1 MRERRCVI
9 TQQSGPESGL
19 IRFVAGPDGMIVPD
33 VATKLP
39 GRGAWVTADAARLAE
54 AVKKGRLARALDGAK
69 AAPDL
74 AEQVAG
80 LLSARALS
88 LLGLARRAGGLA
100 VGMDAVRLSLKAKRP
115 AWRIEASDGASDG
128 RQKLDRLTAANWG
141 EIPVAGCFS
150 AGELGQALGRDHVV
164 HAVLADAPQTR
175 SFAEVMAKLSGFREI
190 DPGRKAGESG

>member
-9 TQQSGPESGL
+9 TQQSASEDRL

-33 VATKLP
+33 VSAKLP
-39 GRGAWVTADAARLAE
+39 GRGAWVTADAAHLAE

-69 AAPDL
+69 AGDDL
-74 AEQVAG
+74 ASRIAG
-80 LLSARALS
+80 LLSAKALS
-88 LLGLARRAGGLA
+88 LMGLARRAGTLA
-100 VGMDAVRLSLKAKRP
+100 VGMDAVRLALKAKKP
-115 AWRIEASDGASDG
+115 AWRIEAADGSPDG

-150 AGELGQALGRDHVV
+150 AAELGQALGRDHVV
-164 HAVLADAPQTR
+164 HAVLADGPQSR
-175 SFAEVMAKLSGFREI
+175 SFGEAMKKLSGFREI